1 MVQVSYPGVYVQEV
15 PSGAR
20 TITGVST
27 AIAAFVG
34 VTRRGPLLK
43 PTTVLGF
50 TEYTRIF
57 GSDVSK
63 GELTDQVRQFFLNGG
78 QQAVIVRIG
87 KDTKEAF
94 VEVTNGGAGP
104 QLLTIKLTA
113 RSAGSDGNSLRAKVD
128 YNTGTPERSFNLTIF
143 EELVDPS
150 GNPTIGASESFSN
163 LSLEASD
170 ARYIKRVVEANSALI
185 GLVEFTPSAIQ
196 APTGAFSASGR
207 LATDFAA
214 LAGPI
219 VFGVPGTT
227 GKFRL
232 RIGDFPTVTVSV
244 AKPATSTDPLPI
256 ASVVA
261 AVQAAVNLLGS
272 FTVGNAVGDDVL
284 VTYENFTGPPVRQFL
299 KIATGGDLAGQE
311 VRLERADTD
320 DIAVA
325 LGLGE
330 AQGGIEVGGHASHRP
345 LPNALVSPAGGNL
358 GDLIAAGA
366 RSKGDYATT
375 FGVTSSPGAFSVTGF
390 VFPSGNTGTLDT
402 EGGVISFANLKQNL
416 QAIATAIN
424 NTTDDWLAEV
434 HGFRLSL
441 LPTFGGSGVG
451 PGVTLSA
458 GAFASL
464 IPAANRRVAGTTFG
478 AGSNGTNPGPTE
490 YQAAYTALDS
500 QVDLFNILVLP
511 KNGEDLRESLWGA
524 ASAFCVKRRA
534 FLLIDAE
541 ADVDSVDEALAAVQA
556 LRIGLA
562 KDYSALYWPRLKV
575 NPDGSPRTIDASGT
589 IAGVMSRIDSN
600 RGVWKAPAGLEADL
614 RGVLG
619 VSVPMSDPENG
630 RLNPQAL
637 NALRVFP
644 NGIVSWGA
652 RTMDGFDNSGNDD
665 YKYVPVRRFTLFLEE
680 SLLRGLKFAVFEP
693 NDEPLWAQ
701 IRLAAGAF
709 MNNLFRRGAFAGRTT
724 REAYF
729 VKVDSETTTQNDINL
744 GIVNVVVGFAPLKPA
759 EFIVI
764 TIQQKAGQV
773 QV

>member
-1 MVQVSYPGVYVQEV
+1 V
-15 PSGAR
+15 
-20 TITGVST
+20 
-27 AIAAFVG
+27 
-34 VTRRGPLLK
+34 
-43 PTTVLGF
+43 
-50 TEYTRIF
+50 
-57 GSDVSK
+57 
-63 GELTDQVRQFFLNGG
+63 
-78 QQAVIVRIG
+78 
-87 KDTKEAF
+87 
-94 VEVTNGGAGP
+94 
-104 QLLTIKLTA
+104 
-113 RSAGSDGNSLRAKVD
+113 
-128 YNTGTPERSFNLTIF
+128 
-143 EELVDPS
+143 
-150 GNPTIGASESFSN
+150 GASETFG
-163 LSLEASD
+163 SLTLDPND
-170 ARYIKRVVEANSALI
+170 ARYVKRVIEANSALI
-185 GLVEFTPSAIQ
+185 GLVEFTPAAI
-196 APTGAFSASGR
+196 PVPSGAYSASGR
-207 LATDFAA
+207 LAPNFAT
-214 LAGPI
+214 LAGT
-219 VFGVPGTT
+219 VVSAVAGTT
-227 GKFRL
+227 GKFKL
-232 RIGDFPTVTVSV
+232 RIGEFPTVTVSV
-244 AKPATSTDPLPI
+244 PKAASISEAAMAT
-256 ASVVA
+256 A
-261 AVQAAVNLLGS
+261 
-272 FTVGNAVGDDVL
+272 VGNAVSLLGLTVGTQVL
-284 VTYENFTGPPVRQFL
+284 VTYEDFPVPTPRQFL
-299 KIATGGDLAGQE
+299 KIATGGSIDGQE
-311 VRLERADTD
+311 VRIERADTD

-330 AQGGIEVGGHASHRP
+330 AQGGIEVGGSSSLRP
-345 LPNALVSPAGGNL
+345 LPNGVGSVVGVNLATLVSTG
-358 GDLIAAGA
+358 IMTK
-366 RSKGDYATT
+366 SS
-375 FGVTSSPGAFSVTGF
+375 FGSFAITSSPGNFSITGF
-390 VFPSGNTGTLDT
+390 VFPGGNTSTLDDDGT
-402 EGGVISFANLKQNL
+402 TLSFSNIKQNL
-416 QAIATAIN
+416 QAMANAIN
-424 NTTDDWLAEV
+424 NATSDWVAEV
-434 HGFRLSL
+434 HGFRLVL
-441 LPTFGGSGVG
+441 QPTFGGSAAG
-451 PGVTLSA
+451 PGVTATPTEFNTLL
-458 GAFASL
+458 ASK
-464 IPAANRRVAGTTFG
+464 RVAGTPF
-478 AGSNGTNPGPTE
+478 AGGLDGINPGPAE

-500 QVDLFNILVLP
+500 QVDLFNLLILP

-541 ADVDSVDEALAAVQA
+541 ADVDSVDEALTAVQA
-556 LRIGLA
+556 LRVGLA

-575 NPDGSPRTIDASGT
+575 NPDGAPRTIDASGT

-759 EFIVI
+759 EFIVV